1 MKYFENLS
9 IRTKLFLSFGLI
21 WVLLI
26 AIIII
31 AYRGITGIAES
42 ETHLAKTYYEPAN
55 LLVQLRSH
63 QNHNRADILEMML
76 TNDTSMKESL
86 QKALDERAIVVNE
99 TIDELASLNP
109 DPDFQMK
116 LKILKEDLEKY
127 RIKRGKQVLLSKSGN
142 LIEAQEMSSVLQS
155 QLHEKIRI
163 QIYELAEAALLEAS
177 EHLVIDQKQANGS
190 IIVFVIVGLVTLI
203 LSFFM
208 ILILNNT
215 VAKPLNDIAIMATT
229 IASGDLSVEVS
240 STYRTDEVGRLKLAF
255 NDMVN
260 NLKESI
266 KDISEGVVALGSS
279 SSEILAATSQVSAS
293 AIETAT
299 AISQTSTT
307 VEEVR
312 QASQLSSEKAGRVAQ
327 NAQETASVTQT
338 GIEAVGKTIEVM
350 QIVQNQMEAITK
362 TIVRL
367 SEQSQQI
374 GGIIASVN
382 DVADQSTLLAVNAA
396 IEASKAGEQGKG
408 FTVVAQEIKN
418 LSLRSKKATT
428 QVRNI
433 LSDVQKATT
442 AAVMSTEQG
451 TKAVADAVSQSTQAG
466 ETIHI
471 LSKSVNEFLQAAA
484 QIVASNQQQVVGM
497 DQVGLAMNSINQAGA
512 ENAASMKQAENS
524 AKDLNELG
532 IKLKLLVDQY
542 KM

>member
-1 MKYFENLS
+1 
-9 IRTKLFLSFGLI
+9 
-21 WVLLI
+21 
-26 AIIII
+26 
-31 AYRGITGIAES
+31 
-42 ETHLAKTYYEPAN
+42 
-55 LLVQLRSH
+55 
-63 QNHNRADILEMML
+63 
-76 TNDTSMKESL
+76 
-86 QKALDERAIVVNE
+86 
-99 TIDELASLNP
+99 
-109 DPDFQMK
+109 MK
-116 LKILKEDLEKY
+116 LKVLKEDLEKY
-127 RIKRGKQVLLSKSGN
+127 RTNREKQVLLLTNGN
-142 LIEAQEMSSVLQS
+142 LKEAQEMSTVLQS

-163 QIYELAEAALLEAS
+163 QIYELEEVALLEANEQLIS
-177 EHLVIDQKQANGS
+177 DQNQARAS
-190 IIVFVIVGLVTLI
+190 ILVFVIIGLVALV

-208 ILILNNT
+208 IVILNKT